1 MKYRDHTDIL
11 PLLEGVGQ
19 AWAHVSDGANRRELR
34 TTLAFGFAETN
45 GASALLYWLVHD
57 HNEGRSLIALL
68 NEATRDIDED
78 GCRLTVLAELL
89 ARSGGGGWSASDLT
103 TVTVAAG
110 VVGCLI
116 YVLMFL
122 SSLQMIELVPAFA
135 AGSATGLRGLL
146 SYLLGSASGTALF
159 GILAERYGW
168 SAGFYLLLF
177 AVVGCIFCCFM
188 TTLASSV
195 WNGKNCRGPR
205 RQTEWLT
212 AT

>member
-11 PLLEGVGQ
+11 PLLKGAGQ
-19 AWAHVSDGANRRELR
+19 SWAHVSDGANRRELR

-89 ARSGGGGWSASDLT
+89 ARSEGGGWSASDLT
-103 TVTVAAG
+103 TVTVPAG

-116 YVLMFL
+116 YVPVFL
-122 SSLQMIELVPAFA
+122 SSLQTIELVPAFA
-135 AGSATGLRGLL
+135 AGLATGLL

-188 TTLASSV
+188 THLGVLRLERQKLAAAQGV
-195 WNGKNCRGPR
+195 KQNG
-205 RQTEWLT
+205 
-212 AT
+212 